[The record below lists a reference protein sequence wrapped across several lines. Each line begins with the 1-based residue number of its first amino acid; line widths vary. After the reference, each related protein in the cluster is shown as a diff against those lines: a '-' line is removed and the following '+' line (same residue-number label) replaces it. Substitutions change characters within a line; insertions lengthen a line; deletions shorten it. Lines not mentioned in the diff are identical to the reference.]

1 MDIIY
6 TNSSFCGSGKTF
18 DAMTAACHGITQSK
32 KTCIAVPSRRL
43 AKQVLR
49 DACHRFPE
57 LKARIACFVSNPRK
71 GETAIGRIT
80 KYLLDERD
88 GQGDL
93 LVITHAAL
101 QMIAHWRNKGEW
113 HLIVDEELNSECHIP
128 IRLKRPE
135 TRAALCDL
143 FLVRPWDDHYS
154 VLEAVD
160 HGKLMDIRD
169 HLYDDQIDELFAP
182 LTMRLLPSSSWSL
195 FVRTAQWQQFVTGEN
210 DRFDVHG
217 LLHPQL
223 LDGFASV
230 KVMAAN
236 IEDTLMAAYWRKMG
250 RNMLR
255 ATPKPVTP
263 IGDRLTIKYLPVP
276 KWSKRLR
283 DLVVCQED
291 GTTVGEMYAQL
302 CVEEAQKHD
311 PNAGNHLFITNL
323 DNTDVEFGGMA
334 LPAIPHGMNDCQ
346 HATVCAIF
354 SALNRQPAHEA
365 FLRHMLGITERE
377 IRRATVAQVAYQAA
391 CRGIIR
397 KADADGRFLLLLPD
411 QATAEDCAAIP
422 HFQGCR
428 IEPMITPHDLP
439 QVQPKSP
446 GRPSMYTSQEERKA
460 AKREQDRLAQQRK
473 RWRVSEKTLEVDN
486 LSSDM
491 RMESDDVSSL
501 VHRLHIWARDD
512 LDGIATIRPETNG
525 VGGFALSHWQHYRD
539 KDGLGFDA
547 FMPTDLLATKLR
559 QWQGR
564 EYAKKKKV
572 PMFSPT
578 IFDADLSED
587 HNRGK
592 ENAAL
597 CRGIILDVE
606 HSCIRPDEWP
616 ALLPELQM
624 ILYSSF
630 GHTDKE
636 PRYRICIPSTHYV
649 SPFVHEMLGR
659 MTEHRLVQMGY
670 GDEASSRPHGLDTG
684 KFERTSLFFR
694 PSHRPEMFLVT
705 HLDGGRSP
713 LNPYE
718 WLDKCPH
725 EVWMDNVHV
734 EVIADDTSRRSDR
747 FPATPIYPN
756 GGGLVQY
763 GLNKWRETGP
773 LPGGHRKFWYLAKCL
788 YDGGLDRATI
798 EAHLPMRTG
807 RDPSVRSRA
816 PAGNERRHDPASPPG
831 DRWCSHV
838 PAATTTSGGN

>member
-1 MDIIY
+1 
-6 TNSSFCGSGKTF
+6 
-18 DAMTAACHGITQSK
+18 
-32 KTCIAVPSRRL
+32 
-43 AKQVLR
+43 
-49 DACHRFPE
+49 
-57 LKARIACFVSNPRK
+57 
-71 GETAIGRIT
+71 
-80 KYLLDERD
+80 
-88 GQGDL
+88 
-93 LVITHAAL
+93 
-101 QMIAHWRNKGEW
+101 MIAHWRNKGQW
-113 HLIVDEELNSECHIP
+113 HLIVDEEINSECHIP
-128 IRLKRPE
+128 VRLKRPE
-135 TRAALCDL
+135 TRAALCEL

-160 HGKLMDIRD
+160 HGKIMDIRD
-169 HLYDDQIDELFAP
+169 HLYDDQIDEMFAP
-182 LTMRLLPSSSWSL
+182 LTMRLLPSSCWNL
-195 FVRTAQWQQFVTGEN
+195 FVKTAQWQQFVTGESN
-210 DRFDVHG
+210 RFDVHG

-236 IEDTLMAAYWRKMG
+236 IEDTLMAAYWRKVG

-255 ATPKPVTP
+255 ITPKPVTP

-283 DLVVCQED
+283 DMVVCEED

-302 CVEEAQKHD
+302 CAEEAQKHD

-411 QATAEDCAAIP
+411 QAIAEDCAAIP

-428 IEPMITPHDLP
+428 MEPLITPHDLP
-439 QVQPKSP
+439 QVQPQSP
-446 GRPSMYTSQEERKA
+446 GRPSSYPTEEARDEAKKEQARERKRRQRFRL
-460 AKREQDRLAQQRK
+460 KMSRENTI
-473 RWRVSEKTLEVDN
+473 SI
-486 LSSDM
+486 SDP
-491 RMESDDVSSL
+491 RDMESDDLSSL

-525 VGGFALSHWQHYRD
+525 IGGFALSHWRHYRD
-539 KDGLGFDA
+539 NVGLGTDT
-547 FMPTDLLATKLR
+547 FMPTDLFCTRLR
-559 QWQGR
+559 QWQGW

-636 PRYRICIPSTHYV
+636 PRYRVCIPSTHYV

-659 MTEHRLVQMGY
+659 MIEQRLVQMGY
-670 GDEASSRPHGLDTG
+670 GDEGSPRPHGLDTG
-684 KFERTSLFFR
+684 KFERTSLFYR
-694 PSHRPEMFLVT
+694 PSHRPEMFLFA
-705 HLDGGRSP
+705 HLDGDRSP

-718 WLDKCPH
+718 WLDNCPH
-725 EVWMDNVHV
+725 EVWMDNIHV
-734 EVIADDTSRRSDR
+734 EVIADDTSRGIDR
-747 FPATPIYPN
+747 LPAKPIYPN

-763 GLNKWRETGP
+763 GLNRWRETGP

-788 YDGGLDRATI
+788 YDGGLDRADHRGTSQTGKG
-798 EAHLPMRTG
+798 HRT
-807 RDPSVRSRA
+807 
-816 PAGNERRHDPASPPG
+816 
-831 DRWCSHV
+831 
-838 PAATTTSGGN
+838 

>member
-1 MDIIY
+1 M
-6 TNSSFCGSGKTF
+6 
-18 DAMTAACHGITQSK
+18 
-32 KTCIAVPSRRL
+32 
-43 AKQVLR
+43 
-49 DACHRFPE
+49 
-57 LKARIACFVSNPRK
+57 
-71 GETAIGRIT
+71 
-80 KYLLDERD
+80 
-88 GQGDL
+88 
-93 LVITHAAL
+93 
-101 QMIAHWRNKGEW
+101 
-113 HLIVDEELNSECHIP
+113 
-128 IRLKRPE
+128 
-135 TRAALCDL
+135 
-143 FLVRPWDDHYS
+143 
-154 VLEAVD
+154 
-160 HGKLMDIRD
+160 
-169 HLYDDQIDELFAP
+169 FAP
-182 LTMRLLPSSSWSL
+182 LTMRLLPSSCWNL
-195 FVRTAQWQQFVTGEN
+195 FVRTAQWQQFVTGESN
-210 DRFDVHG
+210 RFDVHG

-236 IEDTLMAAYWRKMG
+236 IEDTLMAAYWRKVG

-255 ATPKPVTP
+255 VAPKPVTP

-276 KWSKRLR
+276 KWSKRFR
-283 DLVVCQED
+283 DMVVCEED
-291 GTTVGEMYAQL
+291 GTNVGEMYAQL
-302 CVEEAQKHD
+302 CAEEARKHD

-334 LPAIPHGMNDCQ
+334 LPPIPHGMNDCQ

-397 KADADGRFLLLLPD
+397 RADSDGRFLLLLPD
-411 QATAEDCAAIP
+411 QATADDCAAIP

-428 IEPMITPHDLP
+428 MEPLIKPHDLP
-439 QVQPKSP
+439 QMQPKSP
-446 GRPSMYTSQEERKA
+446 GRPSIYGSQEERKV
-460 AKREQDRLAQQRK
+460 AKREQDRLAQQRT
-473 RWRVSEKTLEVDN
+473 RWRVSEKTLKVDS

-491 RMESDDVSSL
+491 RVESNNLSSL

-512 LDGIATIRPETNG
+512 LDGIATIQPETNG
-525 VGGFALSHWQHYRD
+525 VGGFALSHWQHYGD
-539 KDGLGFDA
+539 NVGLGFDA
-547 FMPTDLLATKLR
+547 FMPTEVLATKLR

-578 IFDADLSED
+578 IFNADLSED

-616 ALLPELQM
+616 VLLPELQM

-636 PRYRICIPSTHYV
+636 PRFRICIPSTHYV

-659 MTEHRLVQMGY
+659 MIEHRLVQMGY
-670 GDEASSRPHGLDTG
+670 GDQRSPKPHGLDTG

-694 PSHRPEMFLVT
+694 PSHRPEMFLVS
-705 HLDGGRSP
+705 HLDGYRSP
-713 LNPYE
+713 LNPYA
-718 WLDKCPH
+718 WLDSCPQ
-725 EVWMDNVHV
+725 EVWMDNIHV
-734 EVIADDTSRRSDR
+734 EVIADDTSRVIDPL
-747 FPATPIYPN
+747 PAKPIYPN

-763 GLNKWRETGP
+763 GLDRWRETGP

-788 YDGGLDRATI
+788 YDGGLDRPSI
-798 EAHLPMRTG
+798 EEHLKREKDIAHSPAEREAEILAILDGFFGKSPLEQGCRASDTGGLFPVVSQVEMSRAQGQHLP
-807 RDPSVRSRA
+807 
-816 PAGNERRHDPASPPG
+816 
-831 DRWCSHV
+831 CL
-838 PAATTTSGGN
+838 

>member
-1 MDIIY
+1 MDIIH

-18 DAMTAACHGITQSK
+18 DATTAACHGITQNK

-43 AKQVLR
+43 AKQVMR

-57 LKARIACFVSNPRK
+57 LKSRIACFVSNPRK

-80 KYLLDERD
+80 KYLLDEQD

-93 LVITHAAL
+93 LIITHAAL
-101 QMIAHWRNKGEW
+101 QMIAHWRNKGQW
-113 HLIVDEELNSECHIP
+113 HLIADEEITSECHIP
-128 IRLKRPE
+128 VRLKRPE

-160 HGKLMDIRD
+160 HGKIMDIRD
-169 HLYDDQIDELFAP
+169 HLYDDQIDEMFAP
-182 LTMRLLPSSSWSL
+182 LTMRLLPSSCWNL
-195 FVRTAQWQQFVTGEN
+195 FVKTTQWQQFVTGESN
-210 DRFDVHG
+210 RFDVHG

-236 IEDTLMAAYWRKMG
+236 IEDTLMAAYWRKVG

-255 ATPKPVTP
+255 ITPKPVTP

-283 DLVVCQED
+283 DMVVCEED

-302 CVEEAQKHD
+302 CAEEAQKHD

-334 LPAIPHGMNDCQ
+334 LPPIPHGMNDCQ

-411 QATAEDCAAIP
+411 QAIAEDCAAIP

-428 IEPMITPHDLP
+428 MEPLITPHNLP

-446 GRPSMYTSQEERKA
+446 GRPPSYPTEEARDEAKKEQARERKRRQRFRL
-460 AKREQDRLAQQRK
+460 KMSRENTI
-473 RWRVSEKTLEVDN
+473 SI
-486 LSSDM
+486 SDP
-491 RMESDDVSSL
+491 RDMESDDLSSL

-525 VGGFALSHWQHYRD
+525 IGGFALSHWQHYRD
-539 KDGLGFDA
+539 NVGLGADT
-547 FMPTDLLATKLR
+547 FMPTDLFCTRLR
-559 QWQGR
+559 QWQGW
-564 EYAKKKKV
+564 EYARKKNV

-578 IFDADLSED
+578 IFDADLSND

-636 PRYRICIPSTHYV
+636 PRYRVCIPSTHYV

-659 MTEHRLVQMGY
+659 MIEQRLTQMGY
-670 GDEASSRPHGLDTG
+670 GR
-684 KFERTSLFFR
+684 
-694 PSHRPEMFLVT
+694 
-705 HLDGGRSP
+705 
-713 LNPYE
+713 
-718 WLDKCPH
+718 
-725 EVWMDNVHV
+725 
-734 EVIADDTSRRSDR
+734 
-747 FPATPIYPN
+747 
-756 GGGLVQY
+756 
-763 GLNKWRETGP
+763 
-773 LPGGHRKFWYLAKCL
+773 
-788 YDGGLDRATI
+788 
-798 EAHLPMRTG
+798 
-807 RDPSVRSRA
+807 
-816 PAGNERRHDPASPPG
+816 
-831 DRWCSHV
+831 
-838 PAATTTSGGN
+838 